1 MDGDGRAM
9 HLFGDVLGFLLVA
22 VCTLGRVLPDL
33 EPGLDRHT
41 ASVVSNIIREGFFVV
56 RQKYF
61 E

>member
-1 MDGDGRAM
+1 MGAPCIFSEMSWD
-9 HLFGDVLGFLLVA
+9 FLLVA
-22 VCTLGRVLPDL
+22 VCKLGRVLPDL

-41 ASVVSNIIREGFFVV
+41 ASVASNIIREGFFVV